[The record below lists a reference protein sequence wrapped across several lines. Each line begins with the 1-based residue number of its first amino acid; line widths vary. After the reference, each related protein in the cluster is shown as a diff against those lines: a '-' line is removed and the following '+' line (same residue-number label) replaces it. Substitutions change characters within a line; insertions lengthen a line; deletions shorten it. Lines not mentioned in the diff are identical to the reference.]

1 MPINDDKLQK
11 IRSHFDQWFPGYS
24 ETVGMSNETE
34 RVLRSVVDNAVKLS
48 KVDAYCSLVGCS
60 ATEAS
65 QVKQAYQTFINY
77 VSESRKMRTVPPPAH
92 NTRIPHR
99 LLFGFL
105 GAVAVPLIQQS
116 SEGVLQA
123 IRSFLLEDE
132 IDDIEL
138 AQQIQ
143 ALFDQIGVALSA
155 DQSGLDVALTDRVA
169 DQSQA
174 PTLEERIEQLE
185 SMVRS
190 ALETVRSGQ
199 IGSVRND

>member
-1 MPINDDKLQK
+1 M
-11 IRSHFDQWFPGYS
+11 
-24 ETVGMSNETE
+24 
-34 RVLRSVVDNAVKLS
+34 
-48 KVDAYCSLVGCS
+48 
-60 ATEAS
+60 
-65 QVKQAYQTFINY
+65 
-77 VSESRKMRTVPPPAH
+77 
-92 NTRIPHR
+92 
-99 LLFGFL
+99 
-105 GAVAVPLIQQS
+105 IQQS

-169 DQSQA
+169 DQSQT
-174 PTLEERIEQLE
+174 PTLEERIGQLE
-185 SMVRS
+185 SLVRN
-190 ALETVRSGQ
+190 ALETVRNGQ